1 MLRETDIMSGVK
13 TAASRDGN
21 AAEMGS
27 WGVVYHYTVTV
38 NNTGTKTRKIKHRVK
53 TSAHYT
59 LVGMRENSSAA
70 YEFKDTK
77 TEIGY
82 QIPFEVAVPPGQKTF
97 EIVTLC
103 GGGDGGLENTI
114 IVE

>member
-1 MLRETDIMSGVK
+1 
-13 TAASRDGN
+13 
-21 AAEMGS
+21 MGS

-38 NNTGTKTRKIKHRVK
+38 NNTGTQTRKIKHRVK
-53 TSAHYT
+53 TGAHYT

-70 YEFKDTK
+70 SDFKDP
-77 TEIGY
+77 EENSGY
-82 QIPFEVAVPPGQKTF
+82 QIPFEVAVPPGQKTS